1 MKYGSSDFTV
11 FLVDGYDLLPAKVQ
25 TFTEKMEALQER
37 YDGLGD
43 TREAMSPTGLSKL
56 TIAQTG
62 AFFDDR
68 AHGMHELFSTLPN
81 VTRSMMYSFTGGK
94 TASVATGV
102 FAESYAVVAQ
112 QGRLTRANVTYQVS
126 GAIAPNGALIQ
137 PLATHTAQWNGDPG
151 LVRDLGPLGAP
162 NGGVVTV
169 QVTALTG
176 IAAITPQLVDSADGV
191 SFAVVTSLTPIT
203 TAPSVG
209 SKTVGAVRRYVAFRC
224 TFPETTGSV
233 TLAASFSP
241 NP

>member
-1 MKYGSSDFTV
+1 MKYGSSDFSL
-11 FLVDGYDLLPAKVQ
+11 FLVDGRDLLPTKVQ
-25 TFTEKMEALQER
+25 TVTEKIEAVQER

-56 TIAQTG
+56 TITQGG

-68 AHGMHELFSTLPN
+68 ANGAHDLFKTLPP
-81 VTRSMMYSFTGGK
+81 VFRTVMYSFTGGK

-102 FAESYAVVAQ
+102 FVESYAVVAQ
-112 QGRLTRANVTYQVS
+112 QGRLTRANVSYQVS

-137 PLATHTAQWNGDPG
+137 PLVTKTTQWNNDPT
-151 LVRDLGPLGAP
+151 LVRDLGVAGAP
-162 NGGVVTV
+162 NGGTVTV
-169 QVTALTG
+169 QVSALSG
-176 IAAITPQLVDSADGV
+176 IAAITPQLVDSADGIA
-191 SFAVVTSLTPIT
+191 FAVVTSLAPIT

-224 TFPETTGSV
+224 TFPETGSV